1 MVMVEEEYPR
11 LELDTASKELDTASK
26 ELDTASKEEGNLS
39 PG

>member
-26 ELDTASKEEGNLS
+26 EGGNLS